1 MPSEAPRPVAAA
13 APAAPEAPV
22 APAAPEAP
30 AAPAAP
36 AAPTPPADSAA
47 KSFEKLAQRSAEI
60 RAREDR
66 LKPLEALATRLDA
79 KKLEALAE
87 AAKGSDPV
95 AALAALGFS
104 HDDYVKR
111 AAAPVPAAP
120 AAIDPTIAQL
130 QEQVAALR
138 AQSVESA
145 AAQGRAKV
153 SAQMANMAKAGKF
166 QYLGDVEGA
175 TDRAMAVLE
184 DYVTKNGPPSADEV
198 DVLMEMSL
206 KYVDEQLAAE
216 AARWDRVLTARKKAG
231 TVPEVAPPAQAPSA
245 PSSLRT
251 LSNQLSSPA
260 PAQAGTQPKT
270 AQDYRLAALE
280 ALKSAVKR

>member
-1 MPSEAPRPVAAA
+1 MPSEAPRPVA
-13 APAAPEAPV
+13 PA

-36 AAPTPPADSAA
+36 EAPAAPAAPPPPADSAA

-111 AAAPVPAAP
+111 ASAPVPAAP
-120 AAIDPTIAQL
+120 AAVDPTIAQL

-153 SAQMANMAKAGKF
+153 AAQMADMAKAGKF

-184 DYVTKNGPPSADEV
+184 DYVTKNGPPAADEV

-216 AARWDRVLTARKKAG
+216 ASRWERVLTSRKKVG